1 VSEDAPVA
9 APKLAK
15 KRYFKLIGDLNSR
28 QTFRRRKALEALAA
42 AGDPRTPGPVSRR
55 LFDVEPALRQIA
67 AEVLERHG
75 LGVAARVV
83 LRLFAEGEQARSN
96 AVETLE
102 PMLAGPM
109 PGPHVG
115 AIIATALG
123 LHELF
128 DSIAT
133 IGATHEERYVRR
145 AAIEGLYQVNQPGLS
160 PAFVLPSVDAD
171 AGVRRYAAVG
181 LAENNILTGAGSLC
195 RDPDVTVARAAR
207 RAFARPGQP
216 ILVRDPHRRVMEKS
230 DVFAFPQCGSSL
242 LGADDFPRL
251 REKAALEL
259 NAGDRRRADAALR
272 VLLLLGRPLAGLR
285 DRVANS
291 PHPQLL
297 RRLEPRPEAREGA
310 SAQVVPEPTWAGRKL
325 LLVGGDGVESH
336 LVGALG
342 RAGLD
347 VTWLSGFDNEAA
359 RTTGAR
365 FDAVLV
371 LTKRVSHAVA
381 EHGVRIGE
389 SCGAVVLHVHTT
401 GQSTIIEAAREALGG
416 TEE

>member
-1 VSEDAPVA
+1 MT

-15 KRYFKLIGDLNSR
+15 KRYFKLIGDLNS
-28 QTFRRRKALEALAA
+28 QQAFRRRKALGALAA
-42 AGDPRTPGPVSRR
+42 ADDPRTPGPVSRR

-75 LGVAARVV
+75 LGLAAEAV
-83 LRLFAEGEQARSN
+83 LRLFAEGEQARAS

-102 PMLAGPM
+102 PMLSGPM
-109 PGPHVG
+109 PEPHVG

-128 DSIAT
+128 DSIAA

-145 AAIEGLYQVNQPGLS
+145 AAIEGLYQVNQPTLS
-160 PAFVLPSVDAD
+160 PAFVLPSVDTD

-181 LAENNILTGAGSLC
+181 LAENNLLIGAGRLC
-195 RDPDVTVARAAR
+195 RDPDVSVARAASK
-207 RAFARPGQP
+207 AFARPGQP
-216 ILVRDPHRRVMEKS
+216 VLVRDPHRRVMEQS

-242 LGADDFPRL
+242 LSGDGFPRL
-251 REKAALEL
+251 GEKAALEL
-259 NAGDRRRADAALR
+259 NEGNLRRADAALR
-272 VLLLLGRPLAGLR
+272 VLLLLGRPLADLR

-297 RRLEPRPEAREGA
+297 RQLEPRPEAPDGA
-310 SAQVVPEPTWAGRKL
+310 SAGVVAEPALAGRKL

-336 LVGALG
+336 LVAALG

-371 LTKRVSHAVA
+371 LTKRVSHAAA

-389 SCGAVVLHVHTT
+389 GCGAVVLHVHTT
-401 GQSTIIEAAREALGG
+401 GQSTVLEAAREALGG
-416 TEE
+416 IDE